1 MSDQRPDPFQE
12 DDEIEDSGEGLLPG
26 VDLQL
31 GDDDEISGGDDL
43 AALDEANLYGNDVI
57 VDDEIEEIEDEPGP
71 ENLAPSVEDES

>member
-12 DDEIEDSGEGLLPG
+12 DEEIEDSGEGLLPG

>member
-1 MSDQRPDPFQE
+1 MTDRRPDPFQE
-12 DDEIEDSGEGLLPG
+12 DEEIVEPGEGLLPG

-31 GDDDEISGGDDL
+31 GDEDEVSGGDDL

-71 ENLAPSVEDES
+71 ENLAPSDEDES